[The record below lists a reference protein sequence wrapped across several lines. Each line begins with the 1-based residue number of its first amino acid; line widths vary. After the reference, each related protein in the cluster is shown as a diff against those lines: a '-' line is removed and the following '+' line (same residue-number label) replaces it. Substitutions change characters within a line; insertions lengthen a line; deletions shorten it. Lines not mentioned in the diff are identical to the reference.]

1 MTLSKIFFENDAG
14 FSLLEALIALT
25 ILSFGFL
32 AISSSSL
39 AMMNGNATSQRFIE
53 ASVIAQS
60 TIESLRYTG
69 FKLDGNLAIS
79 SSMTPAGHPLA
90 NSNGGN
96 DAVTDSATL
105 FASPDHAWT
114 LSSTTGIEK
123 TPMLDSPS
131 LTPSGYIR
139 RTWTV
144 RDNIPISG
152 MKTVTV
158 VVGWS
163 DAGYNHYLSVTT
175 AIQGQ

>member
-1 MTLSKIFFENDAG
+1 MASSKMSYRNQAG

-25 ILSFGFL
+25 ILAFGFL

-39 AMMNGNATSQRFIE
+39 AMMNGNATSERYIE
-53 ASVIAQS
+53 ASVLAQS
-60 TIESLRYTG
+60 AIESLRYTG

-90 NSNGGN
+90 NSNTSN
-96 DAVTDSATL
+96 DSETDPATL

-123 TPMLDSPS
+123 TPMLDAPA
-131 LTPSGYIR
+131 LTPSTYIR

-163 DAGYNHYLSVTT
+163 EAGYNHYLSVTT